1 MRWEPSVR
9 TRHLAV
15 LLCLIILVTGVLL
28 LFNTTRS
35 LQTELRSRGSLI
47 ESLLLEQL
55 FQLSQR
61 AIFNRPLEDPKAA
74 IGLDETVRSLIQS
87 STDGKSEVVYSAIV
101 LLDGEVIVQSDPRG
115 VFPAGPRDESRL
127 PLFKSPGASP
137 PRIRSYS
144 RLVGASWT
152 TQLWQIFQS
161 DAVYEI
167 GIPLSLGGSPYAQVV
182 AGVSTESI
190 RQQLSP
196 TLQLSLLFSLIMIL
210 LALLV
215 AMLSSNLVLWPLREV
230 MQSIEQL
237 EVASAMHGGSKG
249 EAGDMQSLTQRLQ
262 ELGRRFAGNRSE
274 VETIR
279 DQMQL
284 VVRNLSER
292 ILLLDREQRV
302 LLASP
307 EAERLLGREAGQLR
321 GRPLADSFPAAHP
334 LVRLTREAF
343 QRCQSIKQV
352 VALPVPGE
360 EGPQPV
366 HISWQ
371 LFEERGKA
379 AGALVTL
386 RDFATLQQLETQLD
400 FATKLGALN
409 RITAGVAHEV
419 KNPLHAMVLHL
430 ELLKAKLEAGQDPNS
445 HIEILTTEVMRLT
458 RVVQTFLDFTRPVE
472 LKPME
477 LDANALVR
485 EVVLLAA
492 DARAKGIDI
501 VEEYGEG
508 PLQIKGDSDLLKQ
521 ALLNIVINGCQAMPD
536 GGQLRVRTERENGH
550 VRITVSD
557 QGPGISPEAREK
569 IFNLYY
575 TTKPKGSGIGL
586 AQVFR
591 AVQLH
596 NGQIHVDSKS
606 GQGASFQLSL
616 PKA

>member
-15 LLCLIILVTGVLL
+15 LLCLIILVTSVLL
-28 LFNTTRS
+28 LFNTARS

-47 ESLLLEQL
+47 ESLLLDQL
-55 FQLSQR
+55 FQLSQQ
-61 AIFNRPLEDPKAA
+61 AIFNRPLEDPKVA

-87 STDGKSEVVYSAIV
+87 STNGKSEVVYCAIV
-101 LLDGEVIVQSDPRG
+101 LLDGEVIAQSNPRG
-115 VFPAGPRDESRL
+115 VFPAGPRDESSLRA
-127 PLFKSPGASP
+127 STAEGASR
-137 PRIRSYS
+137 PRVRRYAS
-144 RLVGASWT
+144 LVEASWT
-152 TQLWQIFQS
+152 TQLWQIFRE
-161 DAVYEI
+161 DAIYEI
-167 GIPLSLGGSPYAQVV
+167 GIPLRMGEKPFAEVV
-182 AGVSTESI
+182 AGLSTASI

-196 TLQLSLLFSLIMIL
+196 TIQLSLLFSLIMIM

-237 EVASAMHGGSKG
+237 EAASATQGGG
-249 EAGDMQSLTQRLQ
+249 YTGTGDMQSLTQRLQ

-307 EAERLLGREAGQLR
+307 EAERLLGKGAGQLR
-321 GRPLADSFPAAHP
+321 GRRLADSFPATHP

-343 QRCQSIKQV
+343 LRCQSIKQV
-352 VALPVPGE
+352 VGLPVPGE
-360 EGPQPV
+360 EGAQPV
-366 HISWQ
+366 DVSWQ

-430 ELLKAKLEAGQDPNS
+430 ELLKGKLTAGQDPSS
-445 HIEILTTEVMRLT
+445 HIDILTTEVMRLT

-477 LDANALVR
+477 LDANTLVR

-492 DARAKGIDI
+492 DARAQGVDI
-501 VEEYGEG
+501 VEEYGNG

-521 ALLNIVINGCQAMPD
+521 ALLNIVINGCQAMPE

-550 VRITVSD
+550 VRITISD

-596 NGQIHVDSKS
+596 NGQIHVESRN